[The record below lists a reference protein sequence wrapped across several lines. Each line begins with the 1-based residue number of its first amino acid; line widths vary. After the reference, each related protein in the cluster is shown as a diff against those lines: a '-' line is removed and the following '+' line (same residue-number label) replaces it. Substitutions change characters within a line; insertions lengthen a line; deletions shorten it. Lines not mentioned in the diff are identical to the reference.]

1 MINSFIRICKQFS
14 TKKGGCI
21 WKLHI
26 IGKGI
31 TSLKDSIYIQSADI
45 LLADTPQKPNHTE
58 KEFLHMKSLFEQ
70 LGGTCHEENGYL
82 IPNLRLLAEEEKSI
96 GTWGGS
102 WTI

>member
-1 MINSFIRICKQFS
+1 
-14 TKKGGCI
+14 
-21 WKLHI
+21 
-26 IGKGI
+26 
-31 TSLKDSIYIQSADI
+31 
-45 LLADTPQKPNHTE
+45 
-58 KEFLHMKSLFEQ
+58 MKSLFEQ